1 MRLTKIIMCNFRSFF
16 GIHTVEFAHDEQR
29 PVTVFHGENG
39 AGKTTLLNAIHW
51 CVTGRFT
58 PRFEQPRMLVNKA
71 AARLGENETYVE
83 LWFIDGDSEY
93 RARRSANSLRAD
105 HHPLE
110 LYRIKGGN
118 TNLVPNPERAL
129 HKIIPEG
136 LVSWFFFDA
145 EAIGSL
151 ELSGSSQFKADL
163 RKTLGFE
170 LIDRLIK
177 DLEACQLKRQRE
189 VSVQTNDRELK
200 ALQEDIE
207 NITRVLPGQIEK
219 SVSLEADIK
228 SERLELNRIQ
238 TQMAKLPDTAKEHE
252 RRSFVEVKLRSLRS
266 ERTAIEGKIASMI
279 GSAAAPIFIQ
289 DLAKRFE
296 EKLQV
301 QEVQGRVPS
310 PYSDQLVKDILD
322 SQKCVCGRDV
332 APDTHEETCIRALLE
347 TANTSVLNER
357 IREVQYLIRDIE
369 KNARAYP
376 NDITTTRAR
385 ATAIDKEIAEFE
397 EELAEIKKRLENS
410 SEKEVRELEA
420 KRDSSLAKLQRMSSE
435 KGAVDLRI
443 RDGEA
448 KIKDL
453 QVRYDRTA
461 SRLDVAQKLKR
472 ELDKITR
479 LHKFLTESLKAQ
491 EARALRVLRV
501 ELNAILE
508 RYLTKHFTAQIDPA
522 TYAVR
527 LLDEDGRQ
535 VGHSTGE
542 GQILKFAFISTVV
555 ALAARKTQEKIEWM
569 AEPTVAP
576 LVLDAPLS
584 ALDPEY
590 QASVAK
596 NLAAQTTQLVLMVS
610 SANWG
615 DKVSEALEQY
625 VGKRYLIVS
634 KSAGVQGKKPIKTMK
649 IGKTSYELN
658 AYGAE
663 RDESEFVGIQ

>member
-1 MRLTKIIMCNFRSFF
+1 MRLKKLVLCNFRAFF
-16 GIHTVEFAHDEQR
+16 GVHTVEFAHEEGR
-29 PVTVFHGENG
+29 SVTVFHGENG

-58 PRFEQPRMLVNKA
+58 PRFQEPHMLVNKTA
-71 AARLGENETYVE
+71 VRLGESETYVE
-83 LWFIDGDSEY
+83 LHFSHGDSEY
-93 RARRSANSLRAD
+93 RARRTATSLRAG
-105 HHPLE
+105 HPLE
-110 LYRIKGGN
+110 LYKIKNGN
-118 TNLVPNPERAL
+118 SSLVPNPERAL
-129 HKIIPEG
+129 YKIVPDG

-145 EAIGSL
+145 EAIGAL

-189 VSVQTNDRELK
+189 VSLQTNDKQLK
-200 ALQEDIE
+200 ALQDEIE
-207 NITRVLPGQIEK
+207 NIARVLPNHQEK
-219 SVSLEADIK
+219 SAALEAQIK
-228 SERLELNRIQ
+228 SARLELHRIQ
-238 TQMAKLPDTAKEHE
+238 EALSKLPNTAKDQK
-252 RRSFVEVKLRSLRS
+252 RREFIEDKLRGLRA
-266 ERTAIEGKIASMI
+266 ERKAVEGKIASLI

-296 EKLQV
+296 DKLQV
-301 QEVQGRVPS
+301 QEAQGRLPS

-322 SQKCVCGRDV
+322 AQKCLCGRPV
-332 APDTHEETCIRALLE
+332 EPKSHEAACIQGLLE

-357 IREVQYLIRDIE
+357 IREVQFLIRDIE
-369 KNARAYP
+369 KHARSYP
-376 NDITTTRAR
+376 NDITAARAR
-385 ATAIDKEIAEFE
+385 ATLVDKGIAEFE
-397 EELAEIKKRLENS
+397 EELTEIKKRLDNS
-410 SEKEVRELEA
+410 SEQEVRELERG
-420 KRDSSLAKLQRMSSE
+420 RDAMLGHLQALNSD
-435 KGAVDLRI
+435 KGAVDQRI
-443 RDGEA
+443 RDAEA
-448 KIKDL
+448 KTKDL
-453 QVRYDRTA
+453 QSRYDRTA
-461 SRLDVAQKLKR
+461 SRLDVAQKLKK

-479 LHKFLTESLKAQ
+479 LHKFLTDSLKAQ
-491 EARALRVLRV
+491 EARALRVLGM
-501 ELNAILE
+501 ELNAILD

-527 LLDEDGRQ
+527 LLDEDHRL

-590 QASVAK
+590 QGSVTK
-596 NLAAQTTQLVLMVS
+596 NLAAQTTQLVLMLS
-610 SANWG
+610 SANYG
-615 DKVSEALEQY
+615 DKVSEALASY

-634 KSAGVQGKKPIKTMK
+634 KSTGERGDKPIKTMQV
-649 IGKTSYELN
+649 GHTTYQLN
-658 AYGAE
+658 SYGAE
-663 RDESEFVGIQ
+663 RNESDFVRIH

>member
-1 MRLTKIIMCNFRSFF
+1 MRLTKLVLNNFRAFY
-16 GIHTVEFAHDEQR
+16 GLHTIEFAHDDDR

-51 CVTGRFT
+51 CVTGDFT
-58 PRFEQPRMLVNKA
+58 PRFQEKTMLVNKA
-71 AARLGENETYVE
+71 AAKEGEIETYVE
-83 LWFIDGDSEY
+83 LYFRNRDTDY
-93 RARRSANSLRAD
+93 RARRSSSSYGRD
-105 HHPLE
+105 KGLE
-110 LYRIKGGN
+110 LYEIKLGN
-118 TNLVPNPERAL
+118 STPVSQPERAL
-129 HKIIPEG
+129 QKIIPKG

-200 ALQEDIE
+200 ALQDEIE
-207 NITRVLPGQIEK
+207 NIDRVMPGQK
-219 SVSLEADIK
+219 QKLATLETEIK
-228 SERLELNRIQ
+228 AARFELNRLHDLL
-238 TQMAKLPDTAKEHE
+238 AKLPNTAKEQA
-252 RRSFVEVKLRSLRS
+252 RRNVIDSKLRTLRS
-266 ERTAIEGKIASMI
+266 ERAQIEARIANLV
-279 GSAAAPIFIQ
+279 GSAAAPIFIK

-296 EKLQV
+296 DKLQV
-301 QEVQGRVPS
+301 EEVQGRLPA

-322 SQKCVCGRDV
+322 SQKCLCGRPV
-332 APDTHEETCIRALLE
+332 STGSHEELCIRGLLE
-347 TANTSVLNER
+347 TANTSVLNGR
-357 IREVQYLIRDIE
+357 IREIQFLIRDIE
-369 KNARAYP
+369 TRARTYP
-376 NDITTTRAR
+376 NDITVARAR
-385 ATAIDKEIAEFE
+385 AADVDKQIAELE
-397 EELAEIKKRLENS
+397 EELAEIKQRLDNS
-410 SEKEVRELEA
+410 SEQEVRELERA
-420 KRDSSLAKLQRMSSE
+420 RNAMQSHFETLNND
-435 KGAVDLRI
+435 KGAVALRI
-443 RDGEA
+443 TQSDA
-448 KIKDL
+448 KIEEL
-453 QVRYDRTA
+453 QARYKRTA
-461 SRLDVAQKLKR
+461 SRLDVAQKLKN

-479 LHKFLTESLKAQ
+479 LHKFLSESLKAQ
-491 EARALRVLRV
+491 EARALRVLKM
-501 ELNAILE
+501 ELNTILE

-522 TYAVR
+522 TYAVK
-527 LLDEDGRQ
+527 LLDENRQ
-535 VGHSTGE
+535 LVGHSTGE

-590 QASVAK
+590 QGSVAK

-615 DKVSEALEQY
+615 DKVSEALESY

-634 KSAGVQGKKPIKTMK
+634 KSAGPRGEKPIKTMK
-649 IGKTSYELN
+649 IGHTTYTLN
-658 AYGAE
+658 AYEAE
-663 RDESEFVGIQ
+663 RDESDFVRIP